1 MSEPSLRINE
11 RLRSV
16 QSSPDTPLLWV
27 LRDEFGLT
35 GAKFGCGV
43 GLCGACTVVM
53 DGEAVRSCM
62 ISVTEA
68 AGRSIL
74 TIEGLAERSP
84 DHPLLDAWQ
93 RLNVSQCGYCQPG
106 QVMAAFALLAGTP
119 RPSADSVKQ
128 VMAGNLCRCGAYP
141 RILAAILDAAEK
153 SA

>member
-1 MSEPSLRINE
+1 
-11 RLRSV
+11 
-16 QSSPDTPLLWV
+16 
-27 LRDEFGLT
+27 
-35 GAKFGCGV
+35 
-43 GLCGACTVVM
+43 M

-62 ISVTEA
+62 VSVTTA

-84 DHPLLDAWQ
+84 DHPLFDAWQ

-106 QVMAAFALLAGTP
+106 QVMAAFALLAATP
-119 RPSADSVKQ
+119 RPSADAVKQ
-128 VMAGNLCRCGAYP
+128 AIAGNLCRCGAYP